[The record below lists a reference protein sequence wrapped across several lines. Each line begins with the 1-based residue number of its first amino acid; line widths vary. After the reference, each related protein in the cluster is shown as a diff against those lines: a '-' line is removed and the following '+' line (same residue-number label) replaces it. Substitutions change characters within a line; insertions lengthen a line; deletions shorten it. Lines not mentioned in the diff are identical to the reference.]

1 MQCFWENV
9 TACQINANHAPHQAS
24 PSTSQSTTGYF
35 GRPGENQNWSHFVIK
50 LQMWKCTAI
59 SLFCGKM
66 LNKQEVGT
74 VIQ

>member
-1 MQCFWENV
+1 MQCFWENI
-9 TACQINANHAPHQAS
+9 TACHINANHAPHQAS